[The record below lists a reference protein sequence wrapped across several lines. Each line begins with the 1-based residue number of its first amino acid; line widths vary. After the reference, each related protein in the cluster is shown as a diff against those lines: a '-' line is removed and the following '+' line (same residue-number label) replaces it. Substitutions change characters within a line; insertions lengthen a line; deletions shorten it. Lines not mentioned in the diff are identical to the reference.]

1 LKLKLITAAWWTVPS
16 LVCLMLYWPGLLA
29 WFQQDDFVWL
39 NLPNQAHGWHG
50 LLHTLF
56 APTVQGTWR
65 PLSERVFFLTFGWM
79 FGAHALP
86 YRIWVFL
93 TQFANLVLLASITT
107 RLTRSRAAG
116 FWAAILWVANSK
128 LATVMSWSCEYI
140 LVLCGFFLLL
150 GLHFFLRYIETS
162 ERRYYVWTWAVFLCG
177 FLAMESNVVFP
188 LLVGSY
194 TLLCARKYFRA
205 TLPFFAASA
214 VYAILHLVLAPNHG
228 TVAYTMHID
237 GAIPA
242 TVWTYWRRT
251 FEPVNLRYLT
261 PFSPVEGTAQMA
273 ACSLALI
280 GFTIYQAWRRQWLA
294 LVLLAWY
301 GITLGPVI
309 PLRDHIT
316 DYYLTL
322 PAMCL
327 AMLAGYALA
336 SAWRAGPLWKA
347 LSAVVAAAFLVQS
360 LPVAWRTAEWYR
372 QRAERQKT
380 LVMGVARA
388 HELHPGKVILLD
400 GVPDDLFWGAVAQRP
415 FLFLRIPDVYL
426 APGWEAHITPHGEM
440 DDVSTFALPADETLQ
455 GLDDD
460 RVEVYRVGHG
470 PLKNITHHYDVP
482 AGAAESLGLAR
493 IDMSDPLAGARLGP
507 TWFPREEGFR
517 WMPRTASVH
526 MPGPRTAGQK
536 LYLTAICQPA
546 QVEKGPL
553 GMTVTVDGVRLA
565 PVQFTKGSVET
576 TFALGL
582 PGEVVGKRDIE
593 ITVEVSRTAKVGA
606 DTRELGLAFG
616 RFEIR

>member
-1 LKLKLITAAWWTVPS
+1 
-16 LVCLMLYWPGLLA
+16 MLYWPGLLA

-50 LLHTLF
+50 LLRTLF

-79 FGAHALP
+79 FGADALP

-93 TQFANLVLLASITT
+93 TQFANLMLLASITR
-107 RLTRSRAAG
+107 RLTGSRAAG

-150 GLHFFLRYIETS
+150 AVHFFLRYVETS
-162 ERRYYVWTWAVFLCG
+162 ERRYYLWTWAAFLCG
-177 FLAMESNVVFP
+177 FLAMETNVVFP
-188 LLVGSY
+188 LLIGSY
-194 TLLCARKYFRA
+194 TLLCARKYFRT

-214 VYAILHLVLAPNHG
+214 AYAMLHIILAPNHG
-228 TVAYTMHID
+228 TVPYAMHID

-261 PFSPVEGTAQMA
+261 PFSPVAGTLQMA
-273 ACSLALI
+273 ACSVALL
-280 GFTIYQAWRRQWLA
+280 GFTLYQARRRQWLA

-336 SAWRAGPLWKA
+336 SAWRVDLPRKA
-347 LSAVVAAAFLVQS
+347 TPRVLSVVLAAAFLVQS
-360 LPVAWRTAEWYR
+360 LPVAWRSADWYR
-372 QRAERQKT
+372 QRSETQRR
-380 LVMGVARA
+380 LVMAVARA
-388 HELHPGKVILLD
+388 HDLHPGKVILLD
-400 GVPDDLFWGAVAQRP
+400 DVSDDLFWGAISQRP

-426 APGWEAHITPHGEM
+426 TPGSETRITPHDEL
-440 DDVSTFALPADETLQ
+440 DDVSKFVLPADETDR

-460 RVEVYRVGHG
+460 NIVVYRAGQV
-470 PLKNITHHYDVP
+470 PLKNITHKFEVP
-482 AGAAESLGLAR
+482 AQSFGPPR
-493 IDMSDPLAGARLGP
+493 IEMADPLVAPRLGP
-507 TWFPREEGFR
+507 TWYPRENGIR
-517 WMPRTASVH
+517 WMPRTASVR
-526 MPGPRTAGQK
+526 MRGPRTAGQK
-536 LYLTAICQPA
+536 LYMTAICPSEQLK
-546 QVEKGPL
+546 QGPL
-553 GMTVTVDGVRLA
+553 EMTVTVDGARLA
-565 PVQFTKGSVET
+565 PVQFTRGNVDT
-576 TFALGL
+576 TFAFAL
-582 PGEVVGKRDIE
+582 PAEAVGKSDID
-593 ITVEVSRTAKVGA
+593 ITVELSRTARIGV
-606 DTRELGLAFG
+606 DPRDLGLAFG